1 MYKYIKAYELG
12 YNEGIKETLI
22 NKNKKFKKIDDRE
35 ILSKLYD
42 IGFINGYTNFIKC
55 FNKSFNYKKN
65 SV

>member
-42 IGFINGYTNFIKC
+42 IGFRNRNSKFIKC
-55 FNKSFNYKKN
+55 FDKSFNYKKN